1 MTPRKIAAN
10 YLFLPGCP
18 LLRAAY
24 AVVEDG
30 RVAGVVD
37 TGGVLRELPRMEF
50 YGGLLVDAAAC
61 DGVDWRPGDDIL
73 ARLRE
78 RYACGVTGALA
89 LVEGAD
95 LARFRWLP
103 STRVTRLR

>member
-10 YLFLPGCP
+10 YLFLPGRP

-37 TGGVLRELPRMEF
+37 T
-50 YGGLLVDAAAC
+50 GGLLVDAAAC